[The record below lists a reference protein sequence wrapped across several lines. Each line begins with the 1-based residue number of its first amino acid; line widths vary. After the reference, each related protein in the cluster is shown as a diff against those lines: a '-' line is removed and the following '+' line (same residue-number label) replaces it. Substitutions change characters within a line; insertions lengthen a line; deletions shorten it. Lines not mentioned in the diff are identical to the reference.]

1 MKTPIYKRLCD
12 YRNDNRIP
20 FAMPGHK
27 NMRGLDADFTGC
39 DVTELSKTLNLMG
52 DDETVSCANELLSSF
67 YGSEKSFILT
77 CGSTSC
83 VQAMVLSTLSHGDT
97 LLASRDCHISVINIC
112 AVAGIKIKLTDN
124 ISESDF
130 TDGVRAVL
138 VTSPNYYG
146 VIKDIKKISEL
157 CHKNG
162 AVLLVDEA
170 HGAHFTNRY
179 GLPETAVR
187 LGADMVCHS
196 AHKTLNALTGAAYL
210 HVASDRVDIN
220 RVKRAIRML
229 HTTSPSY
236 MIAASADIA
245 RATLEE
251 QDYTDIIKECN
262 EFKDAISE
270 AGVRFLPND
279 DPTRL
284 VLDFSEYG
292 VTGFEIA
299 ERLSQNYGIDVE
311 MADLIHIVLIVTPY
325 NRHSDFISLF
335 HSLKD
340 IISGLEKGTDKKV
353 YPKIPEVSGEVI
365 SPQDGW
371 GIKTELVDVKKAI
384 GRVSAQ
390 TLSVYPP
397 GTAVT
402 VMGEKVSNNAV
413 EYISAV
419 TEYGGEVIGL
429 NDGKI
434 EVIL

>member
-1 MKTPIYKRLCD
+1 
-12 YRNDNRIP
+12 
-20 FAMPGHK
+20 
-27 NMRGLDADFTGC
+27 
-39 DVTELSKTLNLMG
+39 
-52 DDETVSCANELLSSF
+52 
-67 YGSEKSFILT
+67 
-77 CGSTSC
+77 
-83 VQAMVLSTLSHGDT
+83 
-97 LLASRDCHISVINIC
+97 
-112 AVAGIKIKLTDN
+112 
-124 ISESDF
+124 
-130 TDGVRAVL
+130 
-138 VTSPNYYG
+138 
-146 VIKDIKKISEL
+146 
-157 CHKNG
+157 
-162 AVLLVDEA
+162 
-170 HGAHFTNRY
+170 
-179 GLPETAVR
+179 
-187 LGADMVCHS
+187 
-196 AHKTLNALTGAAYL
+196 
-210 HVASDRVDIN
+210 
-220 RVKRAIRML
+220 
-229 HTTSPSY
+229 

-325 NRHSDFISLF
+325 NRHSDFINLF
-335 HSLKD
+335 HALKE
-340 IISGLEKGTDKKV
+340 IISGLEKGTHKKV
-353 YPKIPEVSGEVI
+353 YPEIPEVSGEVI

>member
-1 MKTPIYKRLCD
+1 MITPIYKRLCD
-12 YRNDNRIP
+12 YRNENRIP

-39 DVTELSKTLNLMG
+39 DVTELSKTLNLLG
-52 DDETVSCANELLSSF
+52 DDETVRTANELLSSF
-67 YGSEKSFILT
+67 YGSKKSFILT

-83 VQAMVLSTLSHGDT
+83 IQAMVLSTLSHGDT

-112 AVAGIKIKLTDN
+112 AVAGIKIRLTDSV
-124 ISESDF
+124 SETDF
-130 TDGVRAVL
+130 TDGVKAVL

-146 VIKDIKKISEL
+146 VVKDIEKISEI

-170 HGAHFTNRY
+170 HGAHFTNQF

-196 AHKTLNALTGAAYL
+196 AHKTLNALTGAAFL
-210 HVASDRVDIN
+210 HIATDRIDIN
-220 RVKRAIRML
+220 RVKCAIRML

-251 QDYTDIIKECN
+251 QDYTAIIKECN
-262 EFKDAISE
+262 EFKE
-270 AGVRFLPND
+270 AVSKTGIKFSQND

-284 VLDFSEYG
+284 VLDFSEYE

-299 ERLSQNYGIDVE
+299 DRLSENYGTDVE
-311 MADLIHIVLIVTPY
+311 MADLVHIVLIVTPY
-325 NRHSDFISLF
+325 NRHSDFINLF
-335 HSLKD
+335 HALKD
-340 IISGLEKGTDKKV
+340 IISGLEKRTDKKPFPQM
-353 YPKIPEVSGEVI
+353 PKATGDVI

-371 GIKTELVDVKKAI
+371 GMETELVDIENSV

-402 VMGEKVSNNAV
+402 VTGEKISDDAV

-419 TEYGGEVIGL
+419 TEHGGEVIGL

>member
-1 MKTPIYKRLCD
+1 MKTPIYTRLCD
-12 YRNDNRIP
+12 YKNENRIP

-83 VQAMVLSTLSHGDT
+83 VQAMVLSALSHGDT

-112 AVAGIKIKLTDN
+112 AVAGIKIKLTD
-124 ISESDF
+124 SVAESDF

-146 VIKDIKKISEL
+146 VTKNIEKISEM

-187 LGADMVCHS
+187 LGADMVCNS

-210 HVASDRVDIN
+210 HIASDRVETS

-236 MIAASADIA
+236 MIAASADVA

-251 QDYTDIIKECN
+251 QNYDGIIKECN
-262 EFKDAISE
+262 EFKDAVSKTGIT
-270 AGVRFLPND
+270 FLQND

-284 VLDFSEYG
+284 VLDFSEYE
-292 VTGFEIA
+292 VTGYEIA
-299 ERLSQNYGIDVE
+299 DILSENYGTDVE

-325 NRHSDFISLF
+325 NRHSDFINLF
-335 HSLKD
+335 HALKE
-340 IISGLEKGTDKKV
+340 IISGFKKRTDKKV
-353 YPKIPEVSGEVI
+353 FPEMPEVSGEVI
-365 SPQDGW
+365 SPQDAW
-371 GIKTELVDVKKAI
+371 GKRTESVDIKKSV
-384 GRVSAQ
+384 GRISAQ

-402 VMGEKVSNNAV
+402 VMGETISDNAV
-413 EYISAV
+413 EYICAV
-419 TEYGGEVIGL
+419 KEYGGEVIGL
-429 NDGKI
+429 CDGKI
-434 EVIL
+434 EVVL

>member
-12 YRNDNRIP
+12 YRNENRIP

-39 DVTELSKTLNLMG
+39 DVTELSKTLNLLG
-52 DDETVSCANELLSSF
+52 DDETIMRANELLSSV
-67 YGSEKSFILT
+67 YGSKKSFILT

-170 HGAHFTNRY
+170 HGAHFTNKF

-210 HVASDRVDIN
+210 HIASDRVETR

-236 MIAASADIA
+236 MIAASADVA

-251 QDYTDIIKECN
+251 QNYDGIIKECN
-262 EFKDAISE
+262 EFKDAVSKTGIT
-270 AGVRFLPND
+270 FLQND

-284 VLDFSEYG
+284 VLDFSEYE
-292 VTGFEIA
+292 VTGYEIA
-299 ERLSQNYGIDVE
+299 DILSENYGTDVE

-325 NRHSDFISLF
+325 NRHSDFINLF
-335 HSLKD
+335 HALKE
-340 IISGLEKGTDKKV
+340 IISGLKKRTDKKV
-353 YPKIPEVSGEVI
+353 FPEMPEVSGEVI
-365 SPQDGW
+365 SPQDAW
-371 GIKTELVDVKKAI
+371 GKQTESVDIKKSV
-384 GRVSAQ
+384 GRICAQ

-402 VMGEKVSNNAV
+402 VMGGTISDNAV
-413 EYISAV
+413 EYICAV

-429 NDGKI
+429 CDGKI
-434 EVIL
+434 EVVL